1 MNELNLQNP
10 EFLERITYAR
20 WDEMSIKV
28 FIVIKGKTM
37 YITQRLFT
45 RDKPLDNVQRW
56 SNEDGMKIDT
66 LSELDQRINKWR
78 QESYNLDILVKEG
91 FKIFSKNE

>member
-1 MNELNLQNP
+1 
-10 EFLERITYAR
+10 
-20 WDEMSIKV
+20 
-28 FIVIKGKTM
+28 M

-78 QESYNLDILVKEG
+78 QESNNLDILVKEG

>member
-37 YITQRLFT
+37 DTTHKLYTW
-45 RDKPLDNVQRW
+45 DKPLDNVQRW

-66 LSELDQRINKWR
+66 LSELDQRIDKWR
-78 QESYNLDILVKEG
+78 QESNNLDILVKKG